1 MISLFHSFFPPEM
14 TEKIKTTMSV
24 RSISNQDMLNC
35 INIGR
40 IGSVSTDT
48 ISYATKKTVCTSIVP
63 LYQVEVIFMI
73 KRGDFLP
80 KLASFVIH
88 TMNE

>member
-1 MISLFHSFFPPEM
+1 
-14 TEKIKTTMSV
+14 MSV
-24 RSISNQDMLNC
+24 RSVSNQDMLNC

-48 ISYATKKTVCTSIVP
+48 ISYATLKTVCTYIVP

-73 KRGDFLP
+73 KRGDFSP